1 MVARSVSQ
9 SHFNFC
15 TTMESRVAA
24 IEQKMVEI
32 FSMTA
37 QLRADL
43 TNAVNSVVAA
53 KVAFGDTAG

>member
-1 MVARSVSQ
+1 
-9 SHFNFC
+9 
-15 TTMESRVAA
+15 MESRVAA

-32 FSMTA
+32 FYMTA

-53 KVAFGDTAG
+53 KVAFGDATG